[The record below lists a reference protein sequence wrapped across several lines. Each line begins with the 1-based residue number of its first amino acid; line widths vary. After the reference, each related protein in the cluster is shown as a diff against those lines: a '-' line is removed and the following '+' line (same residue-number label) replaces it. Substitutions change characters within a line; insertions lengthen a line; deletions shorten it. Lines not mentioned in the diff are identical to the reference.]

1 MSKAKIY
8 TKTGDEG
15 FSQSPDGRKLKSD
28 PIFTLFGTID
38 EAQAMLG
45 VIYEMISPEA
55 VFFKRQLEEV
65 MRHFYKISASLYK
78 KEDLADNMLVQR
90 MEKWIDEIDV
100 LLDPL
105 GHFIL
110 PIGHPIA
117 AQLHLARTTVRKL
130 EREFIKQCYSQD
142 GKSLMVKQPNILEF
156 LNRLSDYLF
165 TLARFYAE
173 HDRC

>member
-28 PIFTLFGTID
+28 PIFALFGTID

-45 VIYEMISPEA
+45 VIYEMISPKA
-55 VFFKRQLEEV
+55 IFFKRQLEGV

-78 KEDLADNMLVQR
+78 KEDLANNMLVQR
-90 MEKWIDEIDV
+90 MEKWIDQIDA

-105 GHFIL
+105 DHFIL

-130 EREFIKQCYSQD
+130 EREFIKQCCSQD
-142 GKSLMVKQPNILEF
+142 GESLVVKQPNILEF

>member
-8 TKTGDEG
+8 TKKGDEG

-55 VFFKRQLEEV
+55 VFFKKQLEEV
-65 MRHFYKISASLYK
+65 MRHFYKVSASLYK
-78 KEDLADNMLVQR
+78 KEDLPNNVLVR
-90 MEKWIDEIDV
+90 KMEKWIDEIDF

-105 GHFIL
+105 DHFIL
-110 PIGHPIA
+110 PIGHPVA
-117 AQLHLARTTVRKL
+117 AQLHLARTTIRRL
-130 EREFIKQCYSQD
+130 EREFIRQCCSED
-142 GKSLMVKQPNILEF
+142 KESLVVKQPNILTF

-173 HDRC
+173 HDRK